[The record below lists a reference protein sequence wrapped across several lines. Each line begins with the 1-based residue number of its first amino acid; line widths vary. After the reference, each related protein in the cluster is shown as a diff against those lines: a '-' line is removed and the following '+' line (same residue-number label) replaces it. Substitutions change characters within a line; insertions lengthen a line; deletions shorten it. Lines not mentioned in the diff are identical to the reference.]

1 MNRREGQGRFRATR
15 WMAGV
20 AVAWGLGLAG
30 YLLAQSDGPRFLLL
44 DLARK
49 PVFLHD
55 NSVPSLET
63 LLDPGRGP
71 AAPHP
76 FYLSRQGH
84 RDDVVAFLRSLTTR
98 DSGTPR

>member
-44 DLARK
+44 DLA
-49 PVFLHD
+49 
-55 NSVPSLET
+55 PSRSFFMT
-63 LLDPGRGP
+63 TPCP
-71 AAPHP
+71 ARRHP

-84 RDDVVAFLRSLTTR
+84 RDDMVAFLEA
-98 DSGTPR
+98 

>member
-55 NSVPSLET
+55 NSVPSLEAS
-63 LLDPGRGP
+63 LLSLQAGASRRHGRV
-71 AAPHP
+71 
-76 FYLSRQGH
+76 S
-84 RDDVVAFLRSLTTR
+84 
-98 DSGTPR
+98 